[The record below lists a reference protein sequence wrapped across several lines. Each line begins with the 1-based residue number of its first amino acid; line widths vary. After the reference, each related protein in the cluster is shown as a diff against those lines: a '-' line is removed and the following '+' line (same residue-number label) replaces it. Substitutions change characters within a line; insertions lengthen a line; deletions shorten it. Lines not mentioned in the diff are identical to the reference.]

1 MDTLLTLIQKSIK
14 RVAESARDPEVVSI
28 EKIGENLT
36 PNMRALRLTMDI
48 ADRLLSMDTAASD
61 VVHMAL
67 GITNTYCTRRVH
79 IDISYTMITIS
90 QDRGV
95 DREPLT
101 VIRTTTPRATNYQTV
116 QKLQELANMIRNKA
130 VSLETA
136 EQRLDAI
143 LAEQKYYPKWISH
156 LAGGGI
162 SAGVS
167 ILYTGSMTIVM
178 ISFILG
184 MFTSW
189 ILARMGKL
197 GIPAFFMQ
205 VIAATFITM
214 IAGGMTWAVES
225 GHLEMISYI
234 NPTLLIVGGIVL
246 LLAGMMIVNAFQ
258 DAIDEYYLT
267 AGARILKVL
276 MMTGGIVMGVAI
288 GLYLSKMIGIN
299 FLATPERLT
308 LSSINYQYAG
318 AAIIA
323 AAFALSNHSHIVG
336 VVLAG
341 ATGVLGYYC
350 SLLAIEVGF
359 GAIPSYGI
367 AAAFIGFS
375 ATMISRLWRVPSM
388 ATISAGIIPLV
399 PGLTLYNGL
408 MLIIQSA
415 PGTPLFDEGLAT
427 LLRALLIA
435 LSIAAGA
442 SFGNIVGRPMRR
454 KLIQLQNRLP
464 RRQLSKSRRFRVQ
477 PSDDISE
484 TQNV

>member
-1 MDTLLTLIQKSIK
+1 MDSLLSLIQKSIK
-14 RVAESARDPEVVSI
+14 RVVESSRDAEVIEI

-36 PNMRALRLTMDI
+36 PNMRALRLTMDL
-48 ADRLLSMDTAASD
+48 ADRLLSMGAAASD

-101 VIRTTTPRATNYQTV
+101 VIRTITPRTTNYQTV
-116 QKLQELANMIRNKA
+116 QKLQELANAIRDKTM
-130 VSLETA
+130 SLGVA
-136 EQRLDAI
+136 EKELDSI
-143 LAEQKYYPKWISH
+143 LAKQKPYPKWVSYI
-156 LAGGGI
+156 AGGGI
-162 SAGVS
+162 SAGAS
-167 ILYTGSMTIVM
+167 ILYTGSLPIVL
-178 ISFILG
+178 IAFLLGFFI
-184 MFTSW
+184 SW
-189 ILARMGKL
+189 ILERMGRV
-197 GIPAFFMQ
+197 GIPTFFIQ
-205 VIAATFITM
+205 VIAATIITL
-214 IAGGMTWAVES
+214 ISAGITWAVEY
-225 GHLEMISYI
+225 GYLDFISYI
-234 NPTLLIVGGIVL
+234 NPTLLIIGGIVL
-246 LLAGMMIVNAFQ
+246 LVAGMMIVGAFQ

-288 GLYLSKMIGIN
+288 GLYLSKKIGIT
-299 FLATPERLT
+299 FLATPDRLS

-323 AAFALSNHSHIVG
+323 AAFALGNNSHILG
-336 VVLAG
+336 VILAG
-341 ATGVLGYYC
+341 ATGMLGYYC
-350 SLLAIEVGF
+350 SLLAIDAGF
-359 GAIPSYGI
+359 GLVPSYGL
-367 AAAFIGFS
+367 AAAFIGFT

-399 PGLTLYNGL
+399 PGLSLYNGL
-408 MLIIQSA
+408 MQVIQSA
-415 PGTPLFDEGLAT
+415 PGTPLFDEGLAI
-427 LLRALLIA
+427 LLRAVLIA

-464 RRQLSKSRRFRVQ
+464 RRRLSKAPPLQTRKIEQDNF
-477 PSDDISE
+477 
-484 TQNV
+484 